1 MLQTARRHA
10 LWVLAWCVLTAL
22 GCTALARL
30 ELTRLREAFET
41 DARIVHRLLSQRVVQ
56 HDAILSTLALLQR
69 DADPAT
75 PTQPEQRLS
84 SLYPQLLAVVR
95 RERDGAWP
103 EAALAAAEEASRT
116 SRRAAL
122 AGLDLPAGRYW
133 LVLAAMPASFAL
145 RVDVRGTVPWSEWPM
160 QPDSSPVRV
169 TLEHEGQTHV
179 VQPGRIAEGGWRFD
193 FHKHLAS
200 DSQAFD
206 VVAQRQVGW
215 RELPWGRMAALALV
229 LGAALAAL
237 LALQRQ
243 RAARRRAE
251 ELLRLGQVSRLN
263 ALGEL
268 AAGMAH
274 ELNQPLTAVLA
285 NTQAASRLLQD
296 DPPELDTAREAMA
309 QAAQQARRASDVVGR
324 LRRALERQ
332 GGGGTQ
338 VLDLVALVRN
348 ALYLLEPEC
357 RRRDVTPE
365 VTAPATL
372 SVRADPVALEQIVHN
387 LLMNALQALE
397 QVPAASRALAVGI
410 GREGDEAFL
419 RVADSGPGIAPDV
432 LPRIFEPFFTTR
444 EGGLGLGLSLCESL
458 AGAMGGSL
466 AAAAHTPRGAVFTLR
481 LPQGGDGDG
490 SDDAAPSGGPS
501 APETAGPALRSRP

>member
-10 LWVLAWCVLTAL
+10 PWILAWCVLTAL
-22 GCTALARL
+22 GCIALARM

-69 DADPAT
+69 EADPAAGG
-75 PTQPEQRLS
+75 QPEQRLS
-84 SLYPQLLAVVR
+84 SLYPQLLAVAR

-103 EAALAAAEEASRT
+103 DTALAAAEDTSRK

-122 AGLDLPAGRYW
+122 AGLDLAAGRYW
-133 LVLAAMPASFAL
+133 LVLAAEPASFAL
-145 RVDVRGTVPWSEWPM
+145 KVDVRTTVPWSEWPM
-160 QPDSSPVRV
+160 PPDTSPVRV
-169 TLEHEGQTHV
+169 TLEQDGQTHV
-179 VQPGRIAEGGWRFD
+179 VQPGRIADGGWRFD

-200 DSQAFD
+200 ESQAFD
-206 VVAQRQVGW
+206 VVALRQVGW
-215 RELPWGRMAALALV
+215 QELPWGRMAALALA
-229 LGAALAAL
+229 LAAAWAAL

-309 QAAQQARRASDVVGR
+309 QAAQQARRASEVVGR
-324 LRRALERQ
+324 LRRAVDRQ
-332 GGGGTQ
+332 GAAGGAQ
-338 VLDLVALVRN
+338 ALDLVALVRN

-357 RRRDVTPE
+357 RRRSVTTE
-365 VTAPATL
+365 LASPAAL
-372 SVRADPVALEQIVHN
+372 NVRADPVALEQIVHN

-397 QVPAASRALAVGI
+397 QVPPQERRLTVSIEPVNAATLAAGRAGA
-410 GREGDEAFL
+410 EARL
-419 RVADSGPGIAPDV
+419 RVADSGPGIPPDV

-458 AGAMGGSL
+458 AGSMGGSL
-466 AAAAHTPRGAVFTLR
+466 TAEANAPRGAAFTLR
-481 LPQGGDGDG
+481 VPLDGGLSSTDVA
-490 SDDAAPSGGPS
+490 SEAAQ
-501 APETAGPALRSRP
+501 